1 MTHSQH
7 PAMDDDTDAGA
18 YDGEMGAGAYDSAGA
33 AARNVCTVT
42 FSVVVGELGIAWQL
56 LSVAGS
62 EKIRLI
68 VCRNVP
74 RNPLLAQ
81 TAASRSVGLL
91 SICMRDDTTMAS
103 WITKPFTGLMMVPD
117 NIQLVSTACWTPVS
131 DVSVEGQSEHEDD
144 MLFFPVL
151 IQGSMLE
158 DIKKYYAP
166 GTIVTMSVASA
177 GENANDIIIIG
188 PTGLNMRVPL
198 IGDTVGNEVGAT
210 GRSTIDD
217 IVAYVTANIPVL
229 PLFTMTQNREMQYHT
244 VLPPK
249 TMLDVLS
256 GKKVVGSM
264 TFALADFVNNCKTA
278 TRALFIDHEPQPGEP
293 SVQIFKCC
301 DVAVHNNRPVRTA
314 NFVQNST
321 SLPWTTGEPPAKRRM
336 PDFQPLLQRQ
346 LVESCRQGRVV
357 PMRLNSTVEFVP
369 VSALNMA
376 VQSLRDVTPA
386 LSANDVRFTMCMP
399 QMFADD
405 GRMKDSLVE
414 AMALVFETQTTTSIR
429 FIGCVVCEAK
439 LSKQALQAEQMTAP
453 TANVLVAMLLK
464 VMPHLDDAYV
474 GAPPPRAAVPPPQRA
489 AVPPPRDGPV
499 FAPRAAAAPPRDAAA
514 PPRAAA
520 APPRA
525 TAAPPRATA
534 APQRATTDAC
544 NSAAEPHRDGG
555 RAKPAT
561 GVRAD
566 ASTPAQDQEEEASIF

>member
-1 MTHSQH
+1 
-7 PAMDDDTDAGA
+7 MDDDTDAGA
-18 YDGEMGAGAYDSAGA
+18 YDEDMGAGAYDGAGA
-33 AARNVCTVT
+33 AASNVCTVT
-42 FSVVVGELGIAWQL
+42 FSVVVGELSIAWQL

-81 TAASRSVGLL
+81 SVASRSVGLL
-91 SICMRDDTTMAS
+91 SICMRDETTMAS
-103 WITKPFTGLMMVPD
+103 WITKPFTGLMMIPD
-117 NIQLVSTACWTPVS
+117 NNVLVSTVCWTPVS
-131 DVSVEGQSEHEDD
+131 DVSVEGQSERADD

-177 GENANDIIIIG
+177 GENANDIIITS

-210 GRSTIDD
+210 GRSTTDD
-217 IVAYVTANIPVL
+217 IANYVTANIPVL
-229 PLFTMTQNREMQYHT
+229 PLFTMPQSHEMQYHT

-264 TFALADFVNNCKTA
+264 TFALADFVNNRKTA

-314 NFVQNST
+314 NFVQNPT

-336 PDFQPLLQRQ
+336 PDFQPLLQKQ
-346 LVESCRQGRVV
+346 LVESCRQGRVAR
-357 PMRLNSTVEFVP
+357 MRINAAVDFVP

-405 GRMKDSLVE
+405 GRLNDSFVE
-414 AMALVFETQTTTSIR
+414 VMALVFETQTTTSIR
-429 FIGCVVCEAK
+429 FIGCVMCEAK
-439 LSKQALQAEQMTAP
+439 LSQQALQAEHMTAP
-453 TANVLVAMLLK
+453 AANVLVAMLLK
-464 VMPHLDDAYV
+464 VMPHLDEAFV
-474 GAPPPRAAVPPPQRA
+474 GVPPARAAVPPTRVA
-489 AVPPPRDGPV
+489 AVAP
-499 FAPRAAAAPPRDAAA
+499 PRAADA

-525 TAAPPRATA
+525 ADAPPRAAAAPPRAA
-534 APQRATTDAC
+534 AATPRAATDAR

-555 RAKPAT
+555 RAKPAS

-566 ASTPAQDQEEEASIF
+566 ASRPAQDQEEEASIF